1 MTSETA
7 LRDQLAGLPQ
17 DPGVYMFRDSDEAVL
32 YVGKAKSLRKR
43 VLSYFRSPLREGEGE
58 LPEDWR
64 PRPRSVIDPKV
75 AELVWRIDRVEVF
88 VTSTETEALILEDN
102 LVKRHRP
109 AFNIKLR
116 DDKSYPYIAISL
128 DEEFPRVYFTRERHR
143 RDRVY
148 FGPFSNASK
157 VRETLN
163 AIGRIFPNRPC
174 EGPEPGRPSGVPCL
188 DYHIKRCMAPCV
200 DYISKDEYRVLIDQ
214 TIDFLSGRYR
224 HLEDELEHE
233 MAIAAE
239 RKQYERA
246 AVLRD
251 RLSAV
256 KHLMERQSATTGSV
270 GTADVLGVALEGDTA
285 NVQVLQVRDG
295 VLQDRQSFFV
305 EAGVESEVD
314 QVLEQFAL
322 EYYAMALAI
331 PPLVV
336 LPRDSGD
343 LSALEALLAERRGA
357 GVELR
362 APARGEKRKLSELA
376 ARNARF
382 ALDQDRLRHERARQG
397 RRDALTEL
405 AGALGLPALPARI
418 ECYDISNL
426 GATHSVA
433 SMVVFHDGAPEKS
446 HYRSFVLRHEGG
458 PDDFARMEEALGRRG
473 RHLSRPNEESDASF
487 GHRPGLIVIDGGK
500 GQLAAAGRGLSQAGV
515 DDVPMIGLAKRLE
528 EVFLPGRS
536 DPLLL
541 PESSAGLRLLQSV
554 RDEAHRFALR
564 HHRRRRSAGM
574 TESALDGLPGVG
586 PVRRRLL
593 IEHFKTP
600 ERILSA
606 DREELEAVPG
616 LPPKVARAVYDH
628 LNHTGVPVSSG

>member
-362 APARGEKRKLSELA
+362 APARGEKRT
-376 ARNARF
+376 
-382 ALDQDRLRHERARQG
+382 LR
-397 RRDALTEL
+397 
-405 AGALGLPALPARI
+405 P
-418 ECYDISNL
+418 
-426 GATHSVA
+426 
-433 SMVVFHDGAPEKS
+433 
-446 HYRSFVLRHEGG
+446 RSG
-458 PDDFARMEEALGRRG
+458 P
-473 RHLSRPNEESDASF
+473 S
-487 GHRPGLIVIDGGK
+487 
-500 GQLAAAGRGLSQAGV
+500 
-515 DDVPMIGLAKRLE
+515 
-528 EVFLPGRS
+528 
-536 DPLLL
+536 
-541 PESSAGLRLLQSV
+541 
-554 RDEAHRFALR
+554 
-564 HHRRRRSAGM
+564 
-574 TESALDGLPGVG
+574 
-586 PVRRRLL
+586 
-593 IEHFKTP
+593 
-600 ERILSA
+600 
-606 DREELEAVPG
+606 
-616 LPPKVARAVYDH
+616 PP
-628 LNHTGVPVSSG
+628 